1 VTKNQL
7 TNLVLFL
14 SQLFIK
20 FFRRNINML
29 NWEQW
34 REKSTSSLEA
44 AQILLERH
52 KPVEAASRA
61 YYAAYQMTT
70 AVLIRLNL
78 SPREAFG
85 NWAHEE
91 TVNMYHTHVCRKA
104 DLGIKEKAA
113 LKGLFPIFRTLLET
127 RYLADYGS
135 ASNIVLS
142 LAKSHWREAN
152 RLVSL
157 LNSLIRRGLL

>member
-1 VTKNQL
+1 MLLNF
-7 TNLVLFL
+7 N
-14 SQLFIK
+14 S
-20 FFRRNINML
+20 RGINML
-29 NWEQW
+29 TWEQW
-34 REKSTSSLEA
+34 REKSNSSLAA
-44 AQILLERH
+44 AQILLERG
-52 KPVEAASRA
+52 KPVEAASRS

-85 NWAHEE
+85 NWSHHE
-91 TVNMYHTHVCRKA
+91 TVEMYQTHVCKKTN
-104 DLGIKEKAA
+104 LGFREQQA
-113 LKGLFPIFRTLLET
+113 LKRLFPKLRTLMET
-127 RYLADYGS
+127 RYLADYGDV
-135 ASNIVLS
+135 SNIVLS